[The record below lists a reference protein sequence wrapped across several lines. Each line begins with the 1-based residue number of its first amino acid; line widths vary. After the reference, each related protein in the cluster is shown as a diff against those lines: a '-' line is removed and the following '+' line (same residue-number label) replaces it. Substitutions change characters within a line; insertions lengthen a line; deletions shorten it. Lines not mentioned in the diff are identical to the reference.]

1 MFVCIIIFAINCF
14 LLFLFNIPSECYSKD
29 ENCYQKIVTLII
41 AIVIY
46 NCSNS
51 IINKLNRI

>member
-41 AIVIY
+41 AIVKY
-46 NCSNS
+46 HFSKKNF
-51 IINKLNRI
+51 